1 MRVAATLAI
10 AIVLL
15 VLIVQLV
22 FGATG
27 TLGSALGS
35 ALALALLPGWIWL
48 ATLFARA
55 GPSGLLAFLL
65 LFGSLTTF
73 GIAIFGIYPG
83 DSGPPVWIA
92 VSAALFILAITLGI
106 YGYMVLVSIA
116 ILAVLAVAVAVAVT
130 GGE

>member
-15 VLIVQLV
+15 VLVVQLV
-22 FGATG
+22 FGGTG

-35 ALALALLPGWIWL
+35 ALMLALLPGWIWL

-65 LFGSLTTF
+65 LFGSLSTF
-73 GIAIFGIYPG
+73 GYAIFAIYP
-83 DSGPPVWIA
+83 SYFSAPVWIA
-92 VSAALFILAITLGI
+92 ISAALFILAITLGI
-106 YGYMVLVSIA
+106 YGYLDEHATRIDEA
-116 ILAVLAVAVAVAVT
+116 DKQPRKQPEL
-130 GGE
+130 G